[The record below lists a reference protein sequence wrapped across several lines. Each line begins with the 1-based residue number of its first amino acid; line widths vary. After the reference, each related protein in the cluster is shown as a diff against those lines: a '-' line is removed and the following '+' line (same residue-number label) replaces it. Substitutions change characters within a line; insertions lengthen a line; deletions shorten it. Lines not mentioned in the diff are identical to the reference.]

1 MEAEI
6 NIKSDNNIQEI
17 IKKLNNA
24 NIDELERLSEQINSL
39 IDNKVEDEIKLN
51 KAKDILRLK
60 IKDEDGNDTGNFLE
74 FNLGDL
80 DYLLILQDMAEADK
94 KNREYLKNQYTII
107 DKKQDHKGKKLFSS
121 NEEAKIKATN
131 EFYKKE
137 AEIYDMFLGKDGVK
151 KLLNGR
157 KLTLAR
163 LDEIDE
169 IIEKAILPKLQI
181 KAEDIKKDIMAK
193 YSNKAKRDDVIE

>member
-6 NIKSDNNIQEI
+6 NVKSDNEIQL
-17 IKKLNNA
+17 K
-24 NIDELERLSEQINSL
+24 RS
-39 IDNKVEDEIKLN
+39 
-51 KAKDILRLK
+51 KDILRLK
-60 IKDEDGNDTGNFLE
+60 IKDENGVDTGNCLE

-80 DYLLILQDMAEADK
+80 DYLLVLQDMMEADK
-94 KNREYLKNQYTII
+94 KNRAYLQNQYAII
-107 DKKQDHKGKKLFSS
+107 DKKQDHKGKKLFSA
-121 NEEAKIKATN
+121 NEEARIKAMS

-157 KLTLAR
+157 KLTPGT

-169 IIEKAILPKLQI
+169 IIEKVILPKLEI
-181 KAEDIKKDIMAK
+181 KAEDMKKSIMEK
-193 YSNKAKRDDVIE
+193 YSNKENRDDVIE

>member
-6 NIKSDNNIQEI
+6 NIKSDNNIIQL
-17 IKKLNNA
+17 K
-24 NIDELERLSEQINSL
+24 RS
-39 IDNKVEDEIKLN
+39 
-51 KAKDILRLK
+51 KDILRLK
-60 IKDEDGNDTGNFLE
+60 IKDEEGNDTGNFLE

-80 DYLLILQDMAEADK
+80 DYLLILQDMMEEDK
-94 KNREYLKNQYTII
+94 KNRAYLKNQYQII
-107 DKKQDHKGKKLFSS
+107 DKKQDHKGKKLFSA

-131 EFYKKE
+131 EFYKRE
-137 AEIYDMFLGKDGVK
+137 AEIYNMFLGENGIQ

-157 KLTLAR
+157 KLTPAT

-181 KAEDIKKDIMAK
+181 KAEDIKQNIMSK
-193 YSNKAKRDDVIE
+193 YSNKQKRDDVIE

>member
-6 NIKSDNNIQEI
+6 NVKSDNNIIQLKE
-17 IKKLNNA
+17 
-24 NIDELERLSEQINSL
+24 S
-39 IDNKVEDEIKLN
+39 
-51 KAKDILRLK
+51 KDILRLR

-80 DYLLILQDMAEADK
+80 DYLLVLQDMMEADK

-107 DKKQDHKGKKLFSS
+107 DKKEDHKGKKLFSS

-157 KLTLAR
+157 KLTLGT

-169 IIEKAILPKLQI
+169 IIEEVILPKLQI

>member
-6 NIKSDNNIQEI
+6 NIKSDNNSIQL
-17 IKKLNNA
+17 K
-24 NIDELERLSEQINSL
+24 
-39 IDNKVEDEIKLN
+39 

-60 IKDEDGNDTGNFLE
+60 IKDEDGKDTGNFLE

-80 DYLLILQDMAEADK
+80 DYLLILQDMVEADK
-94 KNREYLKNQYTII
+94 KNRNWLKNEYLII
-107 DKKQDHKGKKLFSS
+107 DKKEDHKGKKLFSS

-137 AEIYDMFLGKDGVK
+137 AEIYNMFLGKDGVK

-157 KLTLAR
+157 KLTPGT

-169 IIEKAILPKLQI
+169 IIEKGILPQLQI
-181 KAEDIKKDIMAK
+181 KVEDIKTNIMKK
-193 YSNKAKRDDVIE
+193 YGNQDKRSDVIE

>member
-17 IKKLNNA
+17 IKKLN
-24 NIDELERLSEQINSL
+24 IEELEELSEQINSL
-39 IDNKVEDEIKLN
+39 IDNKVENEIKLN

-80 DYLLILQDMAEADK
+80 DYLLILQDMMEADK

-107 DKKQDHKGKKLFSS
+107 DKKEDHKGKKLFSS

-181 KAEDIKKDIMAK
+181 KAEDIKKNIMAK
-193 YSNKAKRDDVIE
+193 YSNKTKRDDVIE

>member
-6 NIKSDNNIQEI
+6 NVKSDNVIQL
-17 IKKLNNA
+17 K
-24 NIDELERLSEQINSL
+24 Q
-39 IDNKVEDEIKLN
+39 
-51 KAKDILRLK
+51 AKDVLRLK
-60 IKDEDGNDTGNFLE
+60 IKDENGNDTGNFLE

-80 DYLLILQDMAEADK
+80 DYLLILQDMMEADK
-94 KNREYLKNQYTII
+94 KNREYLKNQYIII
-107 DKKQDHKGKKLFSS
+107 DKKEDHKGKKLFSS

-193 YSNKAKRDDVIE
+193 YSNKTKRDDVIE

>member
-17 IKKLNNA
+17 IKKLN
-24 NIDELERLSEQINSL
+24 IEELEELSEQINSL
-39 IDNKVEDEIKLN
+39 IDNKVENEIKLN

-193 YSNKAKRDDVIE
+193 YSNKTKRDDVIE

>member
-6 NIKSDNNIQEI
+6 NIKSDNEIQL
-17 IKKLNNA
+17 K
-24 NIDELERLSEQINSL
+24 
-39 IDNKVEDEIKLN
+39 

-60 IKDEDGNDTGNFLE
+60 IKDEEGNDTGNFLE

-80 DYLLILQDMAEADK
+80 DYLLILQDMMEADK
-94 KNREYLKNQYTII
+94 KNRAYLKNQYDII
-107 DKKQDHKGKKLFSS
+107 DKKQDHRGKKLFSS

-157 KLTLAR
+157 KLTFAR

-181 KAEDIKKDIMAK
+181 KTEDIKKDIMAK
-193 YSNKAKRDDVIE
+193 YSNKTKRDDVIE

>member
-6 NIKSDNNIQEI
+6 NIKSDNVIQL
-17 IKKLNNA
+17 K
-24 NIDELERLSEQINSL
+24 Q
-39 IDNKVEDEIKLN
+39 
-51 KAKDILRLK
+51 AKDVLRLK
-60 IKDEDGNDTGNFLE
+60 IKDEKGNDTGNFLE

-80 DYLLILQDMAEADK
+80 DYLLVLQDMMEADK
-94 KNREYLKNQYTII
+94 KNRAYLKNQYDII
-107 DKKQDHKGKKLFSS
+107 DKKQDHKGKKLFSA

-157 KLTLAR
+157 KLTPAT

-169 IIEKAILPKLQI
+169 IIEKAIIPKLQI

>member
-6 NIKSDNNIQEI
+6 NIKSDNVIQL
-17 IKKLNNA
+17 K
-24 NIDELERLSEQINSL
+24 Q
-39 IDNKVEDEIKLN
+39 
-51 KAKDILRLK
+51 AKDVLRLK
-60 IKDEDGNDTGNFLE
+60 IKDENGNDTGNFLE

-80 DYLLILQDMAEADK
+80 DYLLVLQDMMEADK
-94 KNREYLKNQYTII
+94 KNREYLKNQYIII
-107 DKKQDHKGKKLFSS
+107 DKKEDHKGKKLFSS

-131 EFYKKE
+131 EFFKKE

>member
-6 NIKSDNNIQEI
+6 NIKSDNNSIQL
-17 IKKLNNA
+17 K
-24 NIDELERLSEQINSL
+24 
-39 IDNKVEDEIKLN
+39 
-51 KAKDILRLK
+51 KAKDVLRLK

-80 DYLLILQDMAEADK
+80 DYLLILQDMMEADK

-107 DKKQDHKGKKLFSS
+107 DKKQDHKGRKLFSS

-169 IIEKAILPKLQI
+169 IIEKAIIPKLQLQ
-181 KAEDIKKDIMAK
+181 AEDIKKDIMAK
-193 YSNKAKRDDVIE
+193 YSNKKRDDVIE

>member
-6 NIKSDNNIQEI
+6 NIKSDNEIQL
-17 IKKLNNA
+17 KRSN
-24 NIDELERLSEQINSL
+24 
-39 IDNKVEDEIKLN
+39 
-51 KAKDILRLK
+51 DILRLK
-60 IKDEDGNDTGNFLE
+60 IKDEDGKYTGEHLE

-80 DYLLILQDMAEADK
+80 DYLLILQDMLEADK

-121 NEEAKIKATN
+121 NEEAKIKVTN

-181 KAEDIKKDIMAK
+181 KVEDIKKDIMAK
-193 YSNKAKRDDVIE
+193 YSNNTKRDDVIE

>member
-6 NIKSDNNIQEI
+6 NIKSDNVIQL
-17 IKKLNNA
+17 K
-24 NIDELERLSEQINSL
+24 Q
-39 IDNKVEDEIKLN
+39 
-51 KAKDILRLK
+51 AKDVLRLK
-60 IKDEDGNDTGNFLE
+60 IKDENGNDTGNFLE

-80 DYLLILQDMAEADK
+80 DYLLVLQDMMEADK
-94 KNREYLKNQYTII
+94 KNRAYLKNQYDII

-169 IIEKAILPKLQI
+169 IIEKAILPKLEI

>member
-6 NIKSDNNIQEI
+6 NVKSDNNSIQLKES
-17 IKKLNNA
+17 K
-24 NIDELERLSEQINSL
+24 E
-39 IDNKVEDEIKLN
+39 
-51 KAKDILRLK
+51 ILRLR
-60 IKDEDGNDTGNFLE
+60 IKDEKGNDTGNSLE

-80 DYLLILQDMAEADK
+80 DYLLILQDMMEADK
-94 KNREYLKNQYTII
+94 KNRAYLQNQYTII

-121 NEEAKIKATN
+121 NEEAKIKVMN

-157 KLTLAR
+157 KLTPAT

-169 IIEKAILPKLQI
+169 IIEKAILPKLEI
-181 KAEDIKKDIMAK
+181 KAEDMKKNIMEK
-193 YSNKAKRDDVIE
+193 YSNKEKRDDVIE

>member
-6 NIKSDNNIQEI
+6 NVKSDNNIIQLKE
-17 IKKLNNA
+17 
-24 NIDELERLSEQINSL
+24 S
-39 IDNKVEDEIKLN
+39 
-51 KAKDILRLK
+51 KDILRLK
-60 IKDEDGNDTGNFLE
+60 IKDEKGNDTGNFLE

-80 DYLLILQDMAEADK
+80 DYLLILQDMMEADK

-163 LDEIDE
+163 LDEKNKKK
-169 IIEKAILPKLQI
+169 EKAILPKLQI
-181 KAEDIKKDIMAK
+181 KAEDIKKNIMAK

>member
-6 NIKSDNNIQEI
+6 NVKSDNNIIQLKE
-17 IKKLNNA
+17 
-24 NIDELERLSEQINSL
+24 S
-39 IDNKVEDEIKLN
+39 
-51 KAKDILRLK
+51 KDVLRLK
-60 IKDEDGNDTGNFLE
+60 IKDEKGNDTGNFLE

-80 DYLLILQDMAEADK
+80 DYLLVLQDMMEADK
-94 KNREYLKNQYTII
+94 KNRAYLKNQYDII

-121 NEEAKIKATN
+121 NEEAKIRATN

>member
-6 NIKSDNNIQEI
+6 NIKSDNVIQL
-17 IKKLNNA
+17 K
-24 NIDELERLSEQINSL
+24 Q
-39 IDNKVEDEIKLN
+39 
-51 KAKDILRLK
+51 AKDVLRLK
-60 IKDEDGNDTGNFLE
+60 IKDENGNDTGNFLE

-80 DYLLILQDMAEADK
+80 DYLLILQDMMEADK
-94 KNREYLKNQYTII
+94 KNRAYLKNQYDII
-107 DKKQDHKGKKLFSS
+107 YKKEDHKGKKLFSA
-121 NEEAKIKATN
+121 NEEAKIKAMN

-181 KAEDIKKDIMAK
+181 KAEDIKKNIMEK
-193 YSNKAKRDDVIE
+193 YSNKERRDDVIE

>member
-6 NIKSDNNIQEI
+6 NIKSDNNSIQL
-17 IKKLNNA
+17 K
-24 NIDELERLSEQINSL
+24 
-39 IDNKVEDEIKLN
+39 

-60 IKDEDGNDTGNFLE
+60 IKDEDGKDTGNFLE

-80 DYLLILQDMAEADK
+80 DYLLILQDMVEADK
-94 KNREYLKNQYTII
+94 KNRNWLKNEYLII
-107 DKKQDHKGKKLFSS
+107 DKKEDHKGKKLFSS

-137 AEIYDMFLGKDGVK
+137 AEIYNMFLGKDGVK

-157 KLTLAR
+157 KLTPGT

-169 IIEKAILPKLQI
+169 IIEKGILPQLQI
-181 KAEDIKKDIMAK
+181 KAEDIKTNIMKK
-193 YSNKAKRDDVIE
+193 YGNQEKRSDVIE

>member
-6 NIKSDNNIQEI
+6 NIKSDNVIQL
-17 IKKLNNA
+17 K
-24 NIDELERLSEQINSL
+24 Q
-39 IDNKVEDEIKLN
+39 
-51 KAKDILRLK
+51 AKDVLRLK
-60 IKDEDGNDTGNFLE
+60 IKDENGNDTGNFLE

-80 DYLLILQDMAEADK
+80 DYLLVLQDMMEADK
-94 KNREYLKNQYTII
+94 KNRAYLKNQYDII

-181 KAEDIKKDIMAK
+181 KAEDIKKNIMQK
-193 YSNKAKRDDVIE
+193 YSNNEKRDDVIE

>member
-6 NIKSDNNIQEI
+6 NIKSDNNSIQL
-17 IKKLNNA
+17 K
-24 NIDELERLSEQINSL
+24 
-39 IDNKVEDEIKLN
+39 

-80 DYLLILQDMAEADK
+80 DYLLILQDMMEADK

-107 DKKQDHKGKKLFSS
+107 DKKEDHKGKKLFSS

-137 AEIYDMFLGKDGVK
+137 AETYDMFLGENGVQ

-157 KLTLAR
+157 KLTPGM
-163 LDEIDE
+163 LDVIDE
-169 IIEKAILPKLQI
+169 IIEKQIVPQLQI
-181 KAEDIKKDIMAK
+181 NAEDIKANIMKK
-193 YSNKAKRDDVIE
+193 YGNTEKRSDVIE

>member
-6 NIKSDNNIQEI
+6 NIKSDNVIQL
-17 IKKLNNA
+17 K
-24 NIDELERLSEQINSL
+24 Q
-39 IDNKVEDEIKLN
+39 
-51 KAKDILRLK
+51 AKDVLRLK

-80 DYLLILQDMAEADK
+80 DYLLILQDMMEADK
-94 KNREYLKNQYTII
+94 KNREYLKNQYIII
-107 DKKQDHKGKKLFSS
+107 DKKEDHKGKKLFSS

>member
-6 NIKSDNNIQEI
+6 NIKSDNIIQL
-17 IKKLNNA
+17 K
-24 NIDELERLSEQINSL
+24 Q
-39 IDNKVEDEIKLN
+39 
-51 KAKDILRLK
+51 AKDVLRLK

-80 DYLLILQDMAEADK
+80 DYLLILQEMMEADK
-94 KNREYLKNQYTII
+94 KNREYLKNQYIII
-107 DKKQDHKGKKLFSS
+107 DKKEDHKGKKLFSS
-121 NEEAKIKATN
+121 NEEAKIKATK

>member
-6 NIKSDNNIQEI
+6 NVKSDNNIIQLKE
-17 IKKLNNA
+17 
-24 NIDELERLSEQINSL
+24 S
-39 IDNKVEDEIKLN
+39 
-51 KAKDILRLK
+51 KDVLRLK
-60 IKDEDGNDTGNFLE
+60 IKDEKGNDTGNFLE

-80 DYLLILQDMAEADK
+80 DYLLVLQDMMEADK
-94 KNREYLKNQYTII
+94 KNRAYLQNQYAII
-107 DKKQDHKGKKLFSS
+107 DKKQDHKGKKLFSA

>member
-6 NIKSDNNIQEI
+6 NVKSDNEIQL
-17 IKKLNNA
+17 KK
-24 NIDELERLSEQINSL
+24 S
-39 IDNKVEDEIKLN
+39 
-51 KAKDILRLK
+51 KDILRLK
-60 IKDEDGNDTGNFLE
+60 IKDENGVDTGNYLE

-80 DYLLILQDMAEADK
+80 DYLLVLQDMMEADK
-94 KNREYLKNQYTII
+94 KNRAYLKNQYDII
-107 DKKQDHKGKKLFSS
+107 DKKQDHKGKKLFSA
-121 NEEAKIKATN
+121 NEEAKIKAMN

-157 KLTLAR
+157 KLTPAT

-169 IIEKAILPKLQI
+169 IIEKAILPKLKIQ
-181 KAEDIKKDIMAK
+181 AEDIKKNIMAK
-193 YSNKAKRDDVIE
+193 YSNVEKRDDVIE

>member
-6 NIKSDNNIQEI
+6 NVKSDNNIIQLKE
-17 IKKLNNA
+17 
-24 NIDELERLSEQINSL
+24 S
-39 IDNKVEDEIKLN
+39 
-51 KAKDILRLK
+51 KDILRLR
-60 IKDEDGNDTGNFLE
+60 IKDEKGNDTGNFLE

-80 DYLLILQDMAEADK
+80 DYLLILQDMMEADK
-94 KNREYLKNQYTII
+94 KNREYLKNQYIII
-107 DKKQDHKGKKLFSS
+107 DKKEDHKGKKLFSS

-131 EFYKKE
+131 EFFKKE

>member
-6 NIKSDNNIQEI
+6 NIKSDNVIQL
-17 IKKLNNA
+17 K
-24 NIDELERLSEQINSL
+24 Q
-39 IDNKVEDEIKLN
+39 
-51 KAKDILRLK
+51 AKDVLRLK
-60 IKDEDGNDTGNFLE
+60 IKDENGNDTGNFLE

-80 DYLLILQDMAEADK
+80 DYLLILQDMMEADK
-94 KNREYLKNQYTII
+94 KNRAYLKNQYDII
-107 DKKQDHKGKKLFSS
+107 DKKEDHKGKKLFSS

>member
-1 MEAEI
+1 MENNNEI
-6 NIKSDNNIQEI
+6 QLKSSKE
-17 IKKLNNA
+17 
-24 NIDELERLSEQINSL
+24 
-39 IDNKVEDEIKLN
+39 V
-51 KAKDILRLK
+51 LRIR
-60 IKDEDGNDTGNFLE
+60 IKDENGNDTGNYLE

-80 DYLLILQDMAEADK
+80 DYLLTLQKMMEEDK
-94 KNREYLKNQYTII
+94 KNRNWLKNEYLII
-107 DKKQDHKGKKLFSS
+107 DKKEDHKGKKLFSA

-157 KLTLAR
+157 KLTPGT

-169 IIEKAILPKLQI
+169 IIEKGILPQLQI
-181 KAEDIKKDIMAK
+181 KAEDIKTNIMKK
-193 YSNKAKRDDVIE
+193 YGNQNKRSDVIE

>member
-6 NIKSDNNIQEI
+6 NIKSDNVIQL
-17 IKKLNNA
+17 K
-24 NIDELERLSEQINSL
+24 
-39 IDNKVEDEIKLN
+39 

-60 IKDEDGNDTGNFLE
+60 IKDENGNDTGNFLE

-80 DYLLILQDMAEADK
+80 DYLLVLQDMMEADK
-94 KNREYLKNQYTII
+94 KNRAYLQNQYAII

>member
-6 NIKSDNNIQEI
+6 NIKSDNEIQLKRAE
-17 IKKLNNA
+17 
-24 NIDELERLSEQINSL
+24 
-39 IDNKVEDEIKLN
+39 
-51 KAKDILRLK
+51 DILRLK
-60 IKDEDGNDTGNFLE
+60 IKDEDGNYTGEQLE

-80 DYLLILQDMAEADK
+80 EYLLILQNMAEADK
-94 KNREYLKNQYTII
+94 KNRAYLQNQYAII

-121 NEEAKIKATN
+121 NEEAKIRATN

-157 KLTLAR
+157 KLTFAR
-163 LDEIDE
+163 LDEIDDLIE
-169 IIEKAILPKLQI
+169 NQIIPKLEI
-181 KAEDIKKDIMAK
+181 NAENVKQSIMSK
-193 YSNKAKRDDVIE
+193 YSNKAKRDDIIE

>member
-17 IKKLNNA
+17 IKKLN
-24 NIDELERLSEQINSL
+24 IEELEDLSEQINSL
-39 IDNKVEDEIKLN
+39 IDNKVENEIKLN

-60 IKDEDGNDTGNFLE
+60 IKDENGKDTGNYLE

-80 DYLLILQDMAEADK
+80 DYLLVLQDMMEADK
-94 KNREYLKNQYTII
+94 KNREYLKNQYSII

-121 NEEAKIKATN
+121 NEEAKIRATN

-169 IIEKAILPKLQI
+169 IIEKAILPQLKI
-181 KAEDIKKDIMAK
+181 NAEDVKKTIMAK
-193 YSNKAKRDDVIE
+193 YSKKENGDDVIE

>member
-6 NIKSDNNIQEI
+6 NVKSDNNIIQLKE
-17 IKKLNNA
+17 
-24 NIDELERLSEQINSL
+24 S
-39 IDNKVEDEIKLN
+39 
-51 KAKDILRLK
+51 KDVLRLK
-60 IKDEDGNDTGNFLE
+60 IKDEKGNDTGNFLE

-80 DYLLILQDMAEADK
+80 DYLLVLQDMMEADK
-94 KNREYLKNQYTII
+94 KNREYLKNQYIII
-107 DKKQDHKGKKLFSS
+107 DKKEDHKGKKLFSS

-193 YSNKAKRDDVIE
+193 YSNKTKRDDVIE